1 MGRKAGGPSVG
12 VRRYELADGTT
23 TETWSV
29 RFRDP
34 DGTRVRR
41 TFATREE
48 ADFERARVAL
58 ELSRHGSLA
67 PVRPGPPETPME
79 HLCPSPTV
87 AEFWETYLADARS
100 RLARSTVQSYEGD
113 YRRRLEARFG
123 DVPMSEIK
131 PRAVSQWR
139 AALLADGT
147 GQESARRAMV
157 LLQAMFTVA
166 VEWGEVETNP
176 VALVRK
182 PRQGRDHAVQP
193 LTPEAVEAIR
203 AEFLVVGDRR
213 SATLTALMAYAG
225 LRPGE
230 ALGLEARH
238 VRGTTVL
245 VEVAVSDGDLK
256 RQKTN
261 RAYRTVD
268 LLEPLAEDVTA
279 WVAGSGRRPADMLFV
294 RENGGPWLR
303 DDWNNWRNRRFAP
316 ATTRAGLGT
325 PRPYDLRHSFAS
337 LLIQEQR
344 TSIVELAAQLGH
356 APTMTLNTYAHV
368 YAEHRRSE
376 PIDVNAW
383 ICRARREAPALLAA
397 RRATA

>member
-1 MGRKAGGPSVG
+1 MRFRA
-12 VRRYELADGTT
+12 ADG
-23 TETWSV
+23 
-29 RFRDP
+29 R
-34 DGTRVRR
+34 RVRR
-41 TFATREE
+41 SFTTREE
-48 ADFERARVAL
+48 AEFERARVAL
-58 ELSRHGSLA
+58 ELSRAGSTLVPTRA
-67 PVRPGPPETPME
+67 SEPPED
-79 HLCPSPTV
+79 HASPSPTV
-87 AEFWETYLADARS
+87 AEFWQTYLADARS
-100 RLARSTVQSYEGD
+100 RLARSTVESYEGD
-113 YRRRLEARFG
+113 YRRRLKARFG

-131 PRAVSQWR
+131 PRAISQWR
-139 AALLADGT
+139 AAMLADGT

-203 AEFLVVGDRR
+203 AEFLHVGDRR

-238 VRGTTVL
+238 IRGTTVL

-268 LLEPLAEDVTA
+268 LLEPLAEDVAA
-279 WVAGSGRRPADMLFV
+279 WVSESGRRPADMLFV
-294 RENGGPWLR
+294 RENGGPWMR
-303 DDWNNWRNRRFAP
+303 DDWNNWRNRHFAP
-316 ATTRAGLGT
+316 ATARAGLGT
-325 PRPYDLRHSFAS
+325 PRPYALCHSFAS
-337 LLIQEQR
+337 LLIHEQR

-368 YAEHRRSE
+368 YAEDRRSE

-383 ICRARREAPALLAA
+383 IRRAREHAPALLAA
-397 RRATA
+397 RRAAP